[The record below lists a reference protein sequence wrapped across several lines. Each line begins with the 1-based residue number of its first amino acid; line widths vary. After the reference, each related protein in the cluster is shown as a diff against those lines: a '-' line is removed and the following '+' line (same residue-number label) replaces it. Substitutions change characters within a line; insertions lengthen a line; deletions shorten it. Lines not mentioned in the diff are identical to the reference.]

1 MRPLASTPS
10 TICKE
15 SVFSEASYISP
26 VFARFSGLSPPSL
39 TRCVS
44 RGHLKE
50 DNVPAQALLNE
61 RCFWRKEH
69 ARDAGRPF
77 LSPMHSPIEK
87 GLKEELKEF
96 QNRPFLDT
104 ICSAFLAARRMT
116 TASTVSPLDES
127 QNSSHNQNLK
137 TSLV

>member
-1 MRPLASTPS
+1 MS
-10 TICKE
+10 
-15 SVFSEASYISP
+15 
-26 VFARFSGLSPPSL
+26 
-39 TRCVS
+39 
-44 RGHLKE
+44 HLKE
-50 DNVPAQALLNE
+50 DNVPAQDLLNE

-104 ICSAFLAARRMT
+104 FGSGFPTSQRSFFVSMT
-116 TASTVSPLDES
+116 QSFDQS
-127 QNSSHNQNLK
+127 QKMCHNQ
-137 TSLV
+137 SVIFVHAR